1 MFNSNTGDAN
11 FRNDYT
17 TPINQLPYV
26 QQPSQPAVNNI
37 NDLYVYIKSE
47 FARIDSRLNKIE
59 SNQSKEID
67 EIKLTKEEIKRTVRN
82 WS

>member
-1 MFNSNTGDAN
+1 MFNSNTGDVN
-11 FRNDYT
+11 YQNNYYT
-17 TPINQLPYV
+17 TPILASYV
-26 QQPSQPAVNNI
+26 QQPSEPAVNNI

-67 EIKLTKEEIKRTVRN
+67 EIKLAKEEIKRTVRN

>member
-17 TPINQLPYV
+17 TPILASYV
-26 QQPSQPAVNNI
+26 QQPSEPAVNNI

-67 EIKLTKEEIKRTVRN
+67 EIKLAKEEIKRTVRN

>member
-11 FRNDYT
+11 YRNDNT
-17 TPINQLPYV
+17 TPIMPYA
-26 QQPSQPAVNNI
+26 QQPSEPAVNNI

-47 FARIDSRLNKIE
+47 FARIDYRLSRLE
-59 SNQSKEID
+59 SNQQQEINEINKAKED
-67 EIKLTKEEIKRTVRN
+67 IKSTIRR